1 MVGYKLGKKEK
12 QMRKE
17 KILDKIKI
25 LILNT
30 DKILWQLSKKL
41 RK

>member
-30 DKILWQLSKKL
+30 DKILWQLLKKL
-41 RK
+41 KK